1 MQPRY
6 FVRKGLLQVST
17 VPSAS
22 NDVSPVRD
30 RVHAHDLLV
39 QGNLLREYGPA
50 VSRVPVVMLEADC
63 PFHWDAVRVLERD
76 VEVIVI
82 LVHKPTPTPG
92 HRGLG
97 VNNVGDAAAA
107 LYAADVVPR
116 GVESQDLY
124 GTLDVLVLVADPHH
138 PVYGLDALCPATGVI
153 GHVDYLLQYTQ
164 DEENENQLPLENSTN
179 LTGFKALKTYR

>member
-1 MQPRY
+1 
-6 FVRKGLLQVST
+6 
-17 VPSAS
+17 
-22 NDVSPVRD
+22 
-30 RVHAHDLLV
+30 
-39 QGNLLREYGPA
+39 
-50 VSRVPVVMLEADC
+50 MLEADC